1 MGPAAGRRV
10 RRVRGPGLTLPGGT
24 TLHLVRHAAHGL
36 LGRVLAGRMP
46 GVGLSEEGQ
55 AQAARLADTLASRPI
70 QAVLSSPLERAQ
82 ATAAAIAA
90 RHGLPVQTDPGL
102 DEIDFGAWTGA
113 AFDDLDG
120 RPDWHAWNCFRSF
133 APTPGGETMVAA
145 QARALA
151 AVARA
156 RAAHPDG
163 EVVMVGHSDVLKAV
177 LAHFLGMPLDL
188 LLRIELHPAHRCV
201 VVLFDDDARI
211 EAIDLPP

>member
-10 RRVRGPGLTLPGGT
+10 RRVGSPGLKLPGGT
-24 TLHLVRHAAHGL
+24 TLHMVRHAAHGL

-46 GVGLSEEGQ
+46 GVRLSGEGQ

-70 QAVLSSPLERAQ
+70 QAVLSSPMERAQ
-82 ATAAAIAA
+82 ATAATIAA

-113 AFDDLDG
+113 AFDYLDS
-120 RPDWHAWNCFRSF
+120 RPDWHAWNRLRSF

-156 RAAHPDG
+156 RTAHPDG

-177 LAHFLGMPLDL
+177 LAHFLGTPLDL
-188 LLRIELHPAHRCV
+188 LLRIDLHPAHRCV
-201 VVLFDDDARI
+201 VVVHDGDVRI
-211 EAIDLPP
+211 EGVNLPP